1 MKKLLFLL
9 TTSFL
14 LSACDKKDSYTKATV
29 TGFDYTLCACCG
41 GYYVK
46 INDETFRA
54 TQYVENGILNTDA
67 FPIEVRIKY
76 NTIDDKC
83 GMDDKQ
89 IKITAIKK

>member
-1 MKKLLFLL
+1 MKKILFLL
-9 TTSFL
+9 CLCFL
-14 LSACDKKDSYTKATV
+14 LSTCDKKDCYTKATV

-54 TQYVENGILNTDA
+54 TQYVENAILKTDE
-67 FPIEVRIKY
+67 FPIEVKIKY
-76 NTIDDKC
+76 TALEDKC
-83 GMDDKQ
+83 GMNDKQ